1 MILVVGPAQEVQPF
15 QYHSQVKDPLLKT
28 GCYFNLWV
36 EFDLVILVPQFY
48 HHYDFVVPYF
58 LKYCPLIFFPVLR
71 FLGHY
76 LEKHGICNVKLYFV
90 NY

>member
-28 GCYFNLWV
+28 DCYFDLWV
-36 EFDLVILVPQFY
+36 EFYSVILVPQFY
-48 HHYDFVVPYF
+48 HHNMISSYRIS
-58 LKYCPLIFFPVLR
+58 LNS

-76 LEKHGICNVKLYFV
+76 LEKHGICNVKFV